1 MLQLR
6 EYPIQNTQLR
16 PAIHAGVDRVP
27 VAEALRQA
35 APLAAV
41 LGYVQDR
48 IQHLQI
54 RKADVA
60 TLPRKAVFDL
70 LVLGLCDFHAQIVGE
85 K

>member
-6 EYPIQNTQLR
+6 KYSIQNTELG
-16 PAIHAGVDRVP
+16 PAIHACVDRVP
-27 VAEALRQA
+27 VAKSLGQA
-35 APLAAV
+35 TPLAAV

-54 RKADVA
+54 RKTDVA
-60 TLPRKAVFDL
+60 SLPRKAVFDL